1 MARSPPLQVA
11 ASAASGAPPRDFD
24 AIFEQEFSYVWRTL
38 GRLGI
43 READREDLA
52 NEVFFQVH
60 RRLPT
65 LDFERPLR
73 PWLFAF
79 AFRIASGHRRLARN
93 SREESAALLEVADAA
108 PRADEV
114 LEQRESRELVA
125 RGLESLELEQRA
137 VFVLHDIDGCAMP
150 EAATALGV
158 PLNTAYSRLRLARAR
173 FAATVRRIKLLQ
185 GAT

>member
-11 ASAASGAPPRDFD
+11 ASAGVGASPRDFD
-24 AIFEQEFSYVWRTL
+24 AIFAQEFSYVWRTL

-43 READREDLA
+43 REPDREDLA
-52 NEVFFQVH
+52 NEVFFQIY

-65 LDFERPLR
+65 FDFERPLR

-93 SREESAALLEVADAA
+93 RLEQSLELSEVVDGA
-108 PRADEV
+108 PRADESM
-114 LEQRESRELVA
+114 ERRESQELVD
-125 RGLESLELEQRA
+125 RGLESLELGQRA
-137 VFVLHDIDGCAMP
+137 VFVLFEIDGCAMP
-150 EAATALGV
+150 EIATALAI

-173 FAATVRRIKLLQ
+173 FAAAVRRIKFQQ
-185 GAT
+185 GES